1 MNDYV
6 DEPQGWELPHRTIGN
21 PALVVRVDAVRPRS
35 LFKARPLE
43 DMEPY
48 DLLHEYASLQAMAQG
63 LQGEAAQVA
72 EMLAQFRRLPGPMCV
87 QGHGRPDP
95 RSISAQFSTNSSVRD
110 RSGVFTVHEP

>member
-35 LFKARPLE
+35 LFKARQLE

-72 EMLAQFRRLPGPMCV
+72 EMLAQFRFDYLAMCV
-87 QGHGRPDP
+87 DAHGGPDP
-95 RSISAQFSTNSSVRD
+95 RSPSARRSTNSSAVP
-110 RSGVFTVHEP
+110 T

>member
-35 LFKARPLE
+35 LFKARQLE

-63 LQGEAAQVA
+63 LQSEAAQVA
-72 EMLAQFRRLPGPMCV
+72 EMIAQFDDYLGLCVRGRARPAPYRLLSDL
-87 QGHGRPDP
+87 R
-95 RSISAQFSTNSSVRD
+95 STNSSAVP
-110 RSGVFTVHEP
+110 T